1 MPERSDDAIAPAW
14 IDTVAEAD
22 AGTDLAALYEEV
34 RDPATGQLDHIL
46 QVHSLHPAG
55 LRAHHDLYRAV
66 MRATR
71 GVRGAE
77 REMIALVVSQ
87 LNACHY

>member
-1 MPERSDDAIAPAW
+1 MSEPAW
-14 IDTVAEAD
+14 IGTIRESEAD
-22 AGTDLAALYEEV
+22 SELADLYEGV
-34 RDPATGQLDHIL
+34 RDPASGRLDHIL

-55 LRAHHDLYRAV
+55 LQAHFELYRAV
-66 MRATR
+66 MRGTATL
-71 GVRGAE
+71 RGAE

>member
-1 MPERSDDAIAPAW
+1 MTDPAW

-22 AGTDLAALYEEV
+22 ADEELAELYIQV
-34 RDPATGQLDHIL
+34 RDPVSGQLDHVMM
-46 QVHSLHPAG
+46 VHSAHPAG
-55 LRAHHDLYRAV
+55 LRAHFDLFTAV
-66 MRATR
+66 MRPTASL
-71 GVRGAE
+71 RGAE